1 MRTYQKT
8 DMMVVNYSVEN
19 LPIWELMEILEEKVI
34 PEDELGVDFEYETDD
49 KNEIS
54 ILNAGKDFLLNAK
67 VGDSLRWQV
76 DPLSLQY
83 CELRRIN

>member
-1 MRTYQKT
+1 MRTYKKT

-67 VGDSLRWQV
+67 VGESLRWQV
-76 DPLSLQY
+76 DPLNLQY

>member
-1 MRTYQKT
+1 MKTYKQT
-8 DMMVVNYSVEN
+8 EMMLVNYSVGN
-19 LPIWELMEILEEKVI
+19 LPVWELMKIVEEKIVS
-34 PEDELGVDFEYETDD
+34 EDELGVDFEYETDD
-49 KNEIS
+49 IHEAS

-83 CELRRIN
+83 CELRRNR